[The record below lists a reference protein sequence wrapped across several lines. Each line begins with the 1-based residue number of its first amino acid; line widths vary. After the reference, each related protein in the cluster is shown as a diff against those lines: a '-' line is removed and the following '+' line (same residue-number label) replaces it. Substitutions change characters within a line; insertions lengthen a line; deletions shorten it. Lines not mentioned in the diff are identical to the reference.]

1 MDVFCKVQR
10 QGFAA
15 NTSLRIPSSVDQK
28 LRTLRGELFQHLK
41 VYGTVYAVYS
51 TVGWFKFQLF
61 FILTMAKV
69 EATSFG
75 SKNMISSNKKILTRQ
90 G

>member
-41 VYGTVYAVYS
+41 VYGTVYAVYCRVVQIS
-51 TVGWFKFQLF
+51 TF
-61 FILTMAKV
+61 FYFNYGEGGGNFIWV
-69 EATSFG
+69 
-75 SKNMISSNKKILTRQ
+75 
-90 G
+90 